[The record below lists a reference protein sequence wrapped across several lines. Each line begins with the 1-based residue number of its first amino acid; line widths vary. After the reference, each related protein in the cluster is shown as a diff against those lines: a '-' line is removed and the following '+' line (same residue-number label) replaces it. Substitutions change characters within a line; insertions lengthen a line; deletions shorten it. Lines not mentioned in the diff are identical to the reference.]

1 MGKRRRAATPGT
13 RRATAA
19 PLPNAARGLRLLAA
33 GIAVVLAIAGAGWWM
48 TRSAENAVPTAFS
61 PTRPAAVIGGV
72 TGCRGIPRFAARLGY
87 ADRLG
92 ISTSERTYKGLVI
105 FDGRVPVTADPAQ
118 RDIHQEPSWDDAGTL
133 GPFVIDRDGHIYTA
147 AVPRTAV
154 SDNPPGSLN
163 VIYRIDSETAE
174 LQPFVAL
181 PGAAGSSDNPFGILG
196 MAYDCDA
203 HALYVSTV
211 AGSTR
216 QSEEGRIV
224 RIDLAS
230 REISDEVIGID
241 AIGLAVFQGRTGK
254 RLYVGLARSADVGS
268 VELDAAG
275 HATGEF
281 RIDLTL
287 DERLANFAEPRVR
300 RISFEQTNMTLF
312 VVPFA
317 FNLRAVSEQQQVIL
331 RYGYDAERDAWVP
344 FPASIPTSDRANLHG

>member
-1 MGKRRRAATPGT
+1 MGKRRRTATSGT
-13 RRATAA
+13 RRPAA
-19 PLPNAARGLRLLAA
+19 SPPSAGRGFLLLVA
-33 GIAVVLAIAGAGWWM
+33 GVVALLAIASVGWWV
-48 TRSAENAVPTAFS
+48 TRSAENAVPIAPSTTRS
-61 PTRPAAVIGGV
+61 PAVIGGV

-92 ISTSERTYKGLVI
+92 ISTSERMYKGLVI

-133 GPFVIDRDGHIYTA
+133 GPFVIDRDGHVYTA

-163 VIYRIDSETAE
+163 VVYRIDSETAE
-174 LQPFVAL
+174 LQPFVTL
-181 PGAAGSSDNPFGILG
+181 PGVAGSSDNPFGILG
-196 MAYDCDA
+196 MTYDCDT

-216 QSEEGRIV
+216 QAEQGRIV
-224 RIDLAS
+224 RVDLAS
-230 REISDEVIGID
+230 GVISDEMIGID

-254 RLYVGLARSADVGS
+254 RLYVGLARSAEVGS
-268 VELDAAG
+268 VALDAEG

-281 RIDLTL
+281 RIDLEI
-287 DERLANFAEPRVR
+287 DERLAHFAEPRVR
-300 RISFEQTNMTLF
+300 RISFDQTNMTLF

-317 FNLRAVSEQQQVIL
+317 FNLRAVSEQQQVVL
-331 RYGYDAERDAWVP
+331 RYGYDAERDSWVP
-344 FPASIPTSDRANLHG
+344 FPESVPTSDKANLHG

>member
-1 MGKRRRAATPGT
+1 MGKRRRAASGT
-13 RRATAA
+13 RRAA
-19 PLPNAARGLRLLAA
+19 PQPSAGRGFLLLVA
-33 GIAVVLAIAGAGWWM
+33 GIVALLGVAGAGWWL
-48 TRSAENAVPTAFS
+48 TRGAENAI
-61 PTRPAAVIGGV
+61 PAAPTPPAAALGGV

-163 VIYRIDSETAE
+163 VVYRIDSETAE
-174 LQPFVAL
+174 LQPFVTL

-196 MAYDCDA
+196 MAYDCDT

-216 QSEEGRIV
+216 QAEQGRIV
-224 RIDLAS
+224 RVDLAS
-230 REISDEVIGID
+230 GEISDEVIGID
-241 AIGLAVFQGRTGK
+241 AIGMAVFQGRAGK
-254 RLYVGLARSADVGS
+254 RLYIGLARSPEIGS
-268 VELDAAG
+268 VALDADG

-281 RIDLTL
+281 RIDLEI
-287 DERLANFAEPRVR
+287 DERMANFAEPRVR
-300 RISFEQTNMTLF
+300 RISFDQTNMTLF

-317 FNLRAVSEQQQVIL
+317 FNLRAVSEQQQVVL
-331 RYGYDAERDAWVP
+331 RYGYDAERDGWVP
-344 FPASIPTSDRANLHG
+344 FPESVPTSGKVNLRG

>member
-1 MGKRRRAATPGT
+1 MRKRRQTATLRK
-13 RRATAA
+13 RRTTASA
-19 PLPNAARGLRLLAA
+19 PPNAVRGFLLLAV
-33 GIAVVLAIAGAGWWM
+33 GVIVLLAVAGAGWWM
-48 TRSAENAVPTAFS
+48 TRHAEQASRAPTQS
-61 PTRPAAVIGGV
+61 SGIIGGV
-72 TGCRGIPRFAARLGY
+72 TGCRGMPRFATRLGY

-92 ISTSERTYKGLVI
+92 ISTSERLYRGLVI
-105 FDGRVPVTADPAQ
+105 FDGRVPVTTDPAL

-133 GPFVIDRDGHIYTA
+133 GTFVIDRDGHIYTA

-163 VIYRIDSETAE
+163 VIYRIDSDTAE
-174 LQPFVAL
+174 LQPFITL
-181 PGAAGSSDNPFGILG
+181 PGAPAGSSDNPFGILG
-196 MAYDCDA
+196 MTYDCDT

-216 QSEEGRIV
+216 QSEAGRIV

-230 REISDEVIGID
+230 GEISDEVIGID

-287 DERLANFAEPRVR
+287 DEQVTTFADPRVR
-300 RISFEQTNMTLF
+300 RISFDQTNMTLF
-312 VVPFA
+312 VVPFT
-317 FNLRAVSEQQQVIL
+317 FNLRAVSEQQQVTL
-331 RYGYDAERDAWVP
+331 RYGYDAERDTWVP
-344 FPASIPTSDRANLHG
+344 FPDVIPASDRANPRG

>member
-1 MGKRRRAATPGT
+1 MGKRRRTVRPGT
-13 RRATAA
+13 RRPAAA
-19 PLPNAARGLRLLAA
+19 PSPSAGRGVLLLAA
-33 GIAVVLAIAGAGWWM
+33 GVVALLAIAGAGWWM
-48 TRSAENAVPTAFS
+48 TRSAENAVPAA
-61 PTRPAAVIGGV
+61 PTRQASVIGGV
-72 TGCRGIPRFAARLGY
+72 TGCRGIPRFAVRLGY

-92 ISTSERTYKGLVI
+92 ISTSERLYRGLVI

-174 LQPFVAL
+174 LQPFVTL
-181 PGAAGSSDNPFGILG
+181 PGAVGSSDNPFGVLG
-196 MAYDCDA
+196 LAYDCDT
-203 HALYVSTV
+203 HVLYASTV

-216 QSEEGRIV
+216 QAEQGRIV
-224 RIDLAS
+224 RIDLTS

-241 AIGLAVFQGRTGK
+241 AIGLAVFQGRAGK
-254 RLYVGLARSADVGS
+254 RLYIGLARNAEVGS
-268 VELDAAG
+268 VALDADG

-300 RISFEQTNMTLF
+300 RIGFDQTNMTLF

-331 RYGYDAERDAWVP
+331 RYGYDAERDSWVP
-344 FPASIPTSDRANLHG
+344 FPESIPASG